1 MRVNPTMVVILE
13 GDEQVFIN
21 RIRNIRIDPKS
32 GRKIDISTQKHSD
45 LDSLVG
51 IASNSDENLNAKL
64 NIWKE
69 MLKQFEEKYAE

>member
-21 RIRNIRIDPKS
+21 RIRNVRIDPKS
-32 GRKIDISTQKHSD
+32 GRKIDISTQNHSNP
-45 LDSLVG
+45 DSLVG

-69 MLKQFEEKYAE
+69 MLK